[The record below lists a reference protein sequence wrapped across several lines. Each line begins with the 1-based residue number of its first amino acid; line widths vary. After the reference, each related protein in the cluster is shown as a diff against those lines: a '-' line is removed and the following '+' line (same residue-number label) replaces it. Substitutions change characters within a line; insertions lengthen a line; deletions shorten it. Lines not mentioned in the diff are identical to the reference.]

1 MNIVQG
7 TRARQKKKVDPK
19 IWFIPVYF
27 QELYIPLNSQGD
39 CERKS
44 AWTESRSR
52 NFVLP
57 IVTWNKIVS
66 SDWENIKLIDFTIY
80 IIWYTDFAMA
90 FYFILFYFLNMN
102 GMLWHFKLLT
112 SFFWEF
118 SAVRKPP
125 MLSMIFWPLCFRFFC
140 HLFSLFK
147 LDLSSSTFSWTLL
160 CAGIY
165 YLPFKLLPCK
175 FLSPLNLNTTP
186 ATSWT

>member
-1 MNIVQG
+1 MAAWGHQEIESSVASFSSDNHEAPSTYDQTMNIIQG

-80 IIWYTDFAMA
+80 IIWYTDL
-90 FYFILFYFLNMN
+90 YRWYTLI
-102 GMLWHFKLLT
+102 
-112 SFFWEF
+112 
-118 SAVRKPP
+118 
-125 MLSMIFWPLCFRFFC
+125 II
-140 HLFSLFK
+140 SLF
-147 LDLSSSTFSWTLL
+147 
-160 CAGIY
+160 CI
-165 YLPFKLLPCK
+165 
-175 FLSPLNLNTTP
+175 FLKYNYNS
-186 ATSWT
+186 